1 MKMNKVVRAKQSGGG
16 ARRLGFSLLELLLV
30 MAVVGVLAS
39 LLLVAI
45 SKARSKARLAACQN
59 NFRQLVTAWRLY
71 ADDYQG
77 RLVNNVHLDQTN
89 SWVWGSVSKFGE
101 GGVTNTQFLVGEEA
115 LFAPYVSTSKTCHC
129 PAEEICG
136 MGYWRDRS
144 VGVWG
149 WACGGADWAGDFRSS
164 AIDNTDLALAGKT
177 SALMEF
183 GGEFSREIER

>member
-45 SKARSKARLAACQN
+45 SKARLAACQN

-89 SWVWGSVSKFGE
+89 SWVR
-101 GGVTNTQFLVGEEA
+101 
-115 LFAPYVSTSKTCHC
+115 C
-129 PAEEICG
+129 
-136 MGYWRDRS
+136 RS
-144 VGVWG
+144 LER
-149 WACGGADWAGDFRSS
+149 AG
-164 AIDNTDLALAGKT
+164 
-177 SALMEF
+177 
-183 GGEFSREIER
+183 